1 MGPESGV
8 VGYCPEGT
16 MYIHEWLIRDGERV
30 GTGVPV
36 CRVVVRIELSKHR
49 LLNALAKRGAD
60 VAPFFAGEKQY
71 TEAYFDM
78 TTETGGILRTIL
90 PVGTLVKSGDVAFRI
105 EHSS

>member
-30 GTGVPV
+30 ETGVGV
-36 CRVVVRIELSKHR
+36 CRLVLRIELSKHR

-60 VAPFFAGEKQY
+60 IAPTFTGEKQY
-71 TEAYFDM
+71 TESYYDM
-78 TTETGGILRTIL
+78 TTETVGILRAIL
-90 PVGTLVKSGDVAFRI
+90 PVGAMVKSGDVAFRI
-105 EHSS
+105 EPFS